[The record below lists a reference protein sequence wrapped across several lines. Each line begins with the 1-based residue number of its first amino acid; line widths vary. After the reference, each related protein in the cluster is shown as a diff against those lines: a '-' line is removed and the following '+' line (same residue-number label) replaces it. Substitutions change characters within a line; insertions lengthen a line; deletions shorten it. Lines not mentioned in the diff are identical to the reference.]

1 MTETGEKMAAGKARK
16 STHQK
21 KQSKSTKTPKVIE
34 IDAKVSYLPDQQILI
49 SRSIRQL
56 EVL

>member
-1 MTETGEKMAAGKARK
+1 MAAGKARK

-34 IDAKVSYLPDQQILI
+34 IDAKVNYLPDQQILI